1 MTHQRQE
8 RWHALRYSEGRGP
21 RQEHALRSTSGRA
34 TRAAFTLIELIVVI
48 TLILVLAGMGVLF
61 LPSIGESAR
70 AAQGGTMLQQWVLTA
85 KQKALRDQVPCGI
98 RLVPYRDPV
107 TGAMD
112 YANIRECQFI
122 ELPDDFGVGPSTTK
136 GNLSGTV
143 GLTFVDID
151 MQLTDQIAAGDYLE
165 VLGGGEPH
173 RITAITHNGA
183 STKLSLANALPYTIH
198 ATKGYRIIRAARV
211 TGDDVL
217 QLPDSV
223 VIDVSTN
230 VSYTDPNGN
239 VHLNLNPLP
248 FANADKSIDILFAP
262 TGEVISRGTTT
273 DSINLWVRDINDPPS
288 GTNSEQTILAIYAR
302 SGLTAAHPP
311 APGADPYAFVKDG
324 RTSGK

>member
-1 MTHQRQE
+1 MTRQS
-8 RWHALRYSEGRGP
+8 HNLG
-21 RQEHALRSTSGRA
+21 QEHPARGR
-34 TRAAFTLIELIVVI
+34 RAAFTLIELIVVI
-48 TLILVLAGMGVLF
+48 SLIMILAGMGVLV

-107 TGAMD
+107 TGVMD
-112 YANIRECQFI
+112 YVNIRECQFI
-122 ELPDDFGVGPSTTK
+122 ELPDDFGVSPSTAK

-143 GLTFVDID
+143 GRAFVYVD
-151 MQLTDQIAAGDYLE
+151 MHITDQIAAGDYLE
-165 VLGGGEPH
+165 ILGGGEPH
-173 RITAITHNGA
+173 RVSGITYPAPATVPPVPAPPNPA
-183 STKLSLANALPYTIH
+183 STKVSLANALPYSVH
-198 ATKGYRIIRAARV
+198 STKGYRIIRAARV

-223 VIDVSTN
+223 VIDIGTN

-239 VHLNLNPLP
+239 VHLNLNSLP
-248 FANADKSIDILFAP
+248 FPNADKSIDILFAP

-288 GTNSEQTILAIYAR
+288 GTNGEQTILAIYTR

-311 APGADPYAFVKDG
+311 APGADPYAFIKDG